1 MAAIAT
7 PLIAAVV
14 FIELSPVGQPA
25 LPGGIVAH
33 RSPARWA
40 ADGKLTGISWAQAS
54 VWSYRRFDV
63 NVGMFALVRWVPAIE
78 TWGGLSRLEGAGTML
93 PQRASPG
100 R

>member
-1 MAAIAT
+1 
-7 PLIAAVV
+7 
-14 FIELSPVGQPA
+14 
-25 LPGGIVAH
+25 
-33 RSPARWA
+33 
-40 ADGKLTGISWAQAS
+40 
-54 VWSYRRFDV
+54 V